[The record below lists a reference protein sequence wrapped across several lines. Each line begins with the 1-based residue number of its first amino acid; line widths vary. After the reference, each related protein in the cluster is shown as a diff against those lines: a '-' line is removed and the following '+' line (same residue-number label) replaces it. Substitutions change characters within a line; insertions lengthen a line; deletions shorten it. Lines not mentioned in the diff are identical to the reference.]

1 MAAVAPRRAMRSATV
16 LIAVRGP
23 ASAPTDR
30 AARPEL
36 HTGRSVGCPRFDSR
50 HKAHEQANA
59 FVDYTRGLAFIAGR
73 RLAAMDART

>member
-1 MAAVAPRRAMRSATV
+1 
-16 LIAVRGP
+16 
-23 ASAPTDR
+23 
-30 AARPEL
+30 
-36 HTGRSVGCPRFDSR
+36 VGCPRFDSR